1 MSADEASV
9 HDAPELWPVWG
20 ASLRP
25 HVPAR
30 HIVLH
35 NRFATWMKKNA
46 PAVWDGLAALSLAKE
61 EHARLRKMLG
71 ATAQNASS
79 ELALMDWWD
88 RLIAAG
94 NQSNRWDIP
103 LLPPIVRLP
112 PIRPDF
118 VRRDFLLLHQF
129 RLLETALLSR
139 LQEKLKPSQ
148 MRDAI
153 LCSAI
158 INGGVVSRPML
169 SAISLLDAASIS
181 GYAGELRAS
190 LRIPLDK
197 SEYTEQLW
205 YPDALTC
212 VVITRALTQPG
223 VFTSHVGALN
233 PIQLPARIHEALDK
247 LDLPYMDSSD
257 LLRAAQVALTLSVPP
272 YIAAYLADEL
282 PSQSLPDNVL
292 RYLCCWRRD
301 IQVQTQSS
309 RDGTTTSLQGDFIE
323 VAVSYDPK
331 AAKVDQL
338 KVINTILTL
347 LDKEYKQL
355 FETID
360 QEIRQ
365 HGDGLWP
372 ITRLLLEWAKWHL
385 GGNDGTPSPS
395 GKKRIE
401 KSSAQRYLR
410 TIGRHLITIAE
421 DENLLE
427 MEAEDF
433 ESLYELSAARVV
445 HRKERD
451 YFWGR
456 IASFHRFLTLAGAPD
471 IDILELDGFEVAGHR
486 RVSANLV
493 GEPDFQAFKHAIM
506 DSDGWQLE
514 APHLHILLAA
524 ILGFRCGLR
533 RREVQMLQLHD
544 VHPEPDPYLVIRSS
558 EFARLKSHSSHRRL
572 PLRALLPEDELGLLL
587 DYVAKRKE
595 GLAGGTGLVF
605 SRQGEPRT
613 PLSDSELF
621 SPITTAFQVII
632 GLETP
637 RFRFHHL
644 RHSFANWLFLAL
656 VALDNPEIAK
666 ASSPLPKFSPF
677 RGKRIAA
684 LSEVLFPRLL
694 GTPSA
699 PTRKNLYIVS
709 DLLGHLSP
717 LTTSRS
723 YLHIIDWLAGRELD
737 VALMIRLENLG
748 TAQLG
753 RICGLSPSM
762 PHKPPYRDLQTQPVA
777 FLRRYVQQQLPP
789 PRREA
794 TEKSKRKQGTEE
806 LYRIFTG
813 LGTPPPPPP
822 IVLLLVLARHQRNED
837 VEQLAR
843 CYTISRN
850 AIDSAALHY
859 RQLYAKQSVVK
870 PKNAI
875 RPPGP
880 PRQLEAAKEFWK
892 IQDQTSKAFSNG
904 DSTTRG
910 AIICAARLL
919 IQRNG
924 PKTSRLYF
932 GERQESAPDVVR
944 GLIAMGIPAE
954 GMTLEIRT
962 PDGQHEV
969 RPSLNEVI
977 GIVEKL
983 GVALDRSNLDWPKR
997 APKGPVLRLHF
1008 LATPANKS
1016 PKDKVLLTGKING
1029 INYAAI
1035 WVLFANAS
1043 TLHHSPS

>member
-1 MSADEASV
+1 MSGDEPTG
-9 HDAPELWPVWG
+9 HDDTEFWPAWA

-25 HVPAR
+25 RVPAR
-30 HIVLH
+30 YIVLH
-35 NRFATWMKKNA
+35 DRFATWMKKNA
-46 PAVWDGLAALSLAKE
+46 SAVWDGLAGLSLAKE
-61 EHARLRKMLG
+61 DHGRLRKMLG
-71 ATAQNASS
+71 ATAQNASY

-94 NQSNRWDIP
+94 NQSNQWDIP

-112 PIRPDF
+112 STRPDF

-129 RLLETALLSR
+129 RLLETVLLSR

-181 GYAGELRAS
+181 GHAGELRAS

-212 VVITRALTQPG
+212 VVITRALTQHG
-223 VFTSHVGALN
+223 AFNSSVGDLN
-233 PIQLPARIHEALDK
+233 PIQLPARIDEALHK
-247 LDLPYMDSSD
+247 LDLPYMDCSA

-272 YIAAYLADEL
+272 YIAAYLADEF

-292 RYLCCWRRD
+292 RHLCGWRRD
-301 IQVQTQSS
+301 IQVQALSS
-309 RDGTTTSLQGDFIE
+309 SDGTTTALRGDFIE

-331 AAKVDQL
+331 AAKVNQL
-338 KVINTILTL
+338 KVINTILAL
-347 LDKEYKQL
+347 MGKDYKHL
-355 FETID
+355 VEKID
-360 QEIRQ
+360 QEIRL
-365 HGDGLWP
+365 HGEGLWP
-372 ITRLLLEWAKWHL
+372 ITRLLLEWTKWHL

-395 GKKRIE
+395 GRKRIE
-401 KSSAQRYLR
+401 KSSAERYLR
-410 TIGRHLITIAE
+410 TIGRHLIAIAE
-421 DENLLE
+421 DENPLE
-427 MEAEDF
+427 MEAEDI
-433 ESLYELSAARVV
+433 ESFYELSAARVIQ
-445 HRKERD
+445 RKERD

-456 IASFHRFLTLAGAPD
+456 ITSFHRFLTLAGAPA
-471 IDILELDGFEVAGHR
+471 IDIRELDGFEVAGHR
-486 RVSANLV
+486 RMSANLV
-493 GEPDFQAFKHAIM
+493 GEPDFYAFKKAIM
-506 DSDGWQLE
+506 DSENWRPE

-533 RREVQMLQLHD
+533 RREVQMLLLHD

-572 PLRALLPEDELGLLL
+572 PLRALLPEDELSLLL
-587 DYVAKRKE
+587 GYVAKRKE

-666 ASSPLPKFSPF
+666 ASSPLPKLSPF

-753 RICGLSPSM
+753 RICALSPSM
-762 PHKPPYRDLQTQPVA
+762 PHKHPYRDLQTQPVA
-777 FLRRYVQQQLPP
+777 FLRLYVQQHLPP

-794 TEKSKRKQGTEE
+794 KEKSKQKPGTEE
-806 LYRIFTG
+806 LENIFSG

-932 GERQESAPDVVR
+932 GERQESAPEVVR

-1008 LATPANKS
+1008 LATLGSKS

-1035 WVLFANAS
+1035 WALFANAAS
-1043 TLHHSPS
+1043 

>member
-1 MSADEASV
+1 MSDDEPSG
-9 HDAPELWPVWG
+9 HDGPKTWPTWAV
-20 ASLRP
+20 SLRP
-25 HVPAR
+25 RVPAR
-30 HIVLH
+30 YIVLH
-35 NRFATWMKKNA
+35 DRFASWIKKNA
-46 PAVWDGLAALSLAKE
+46 PAVWDGQAALPLAKE

-79 ELALMDWWD
+79 ELTLMDWWD

-94 NQSNRWDIP
+94 NQSNQWDIP

-112 PIRPDF
+112 PTRPAF
-118 VRRDFLLLHQF
+118 VRRDFLLLQKF
-129 RLLETALLSR
+129 RLLETALLTK

-169 SAISLLDAASIS
+169 SAISLIDAVSIS
-181 GYAGELRAS
+181 GHTGELRAS
-190 LRIPLDK
+190 LRIPLDE

-205 YPDALTC
+205 YPDALTS
-212 VVITRALTQPG
+212 VVITRALKQADA
-223 VFTSHVGALN
+223 FTNSVGALN
-233 PIQLPARIHEALDK
+233 SIQLPTRINEALDR
-247 LDLPYMDSSD
+247 LGLPYITCSD
-257 LLRAAQVALTLSVPP
+257 LLRSAHVSLALSAPP

-282 PSQSLPDNVL
+282 PSQSLPEDVL
-292 RYLCCWRRD
+292 RHLCGWRRD
-301 IQVQTQSS
+301 IQVRKQVSS
-309 RDGTTTSLQGDFIE
+309 DGTGTALRGDFID
-323 VAVSYDPK
+323 VAVSYNPK
-331 AAKVDQL
+331 VAKVDQL

-347 LDKEYKQL
+347 LGKDYKHL
-355 FETID
+355 VEKID
-360 QEIRQ
+360 QEVQ
-365 HGDGLWP
+365 LHGEGLWP
-372 ITRLLLEWAKWHL
+372 ITRLLLEWTKWHL

-395 GKKRIE
+395 GRKRIE
-401 KSSAQRYLR
+401 KSSAERYLR
-410 TIGRHLITIAE
+410 TIGRQLIAIAE

-433 ESLYELSAARVV
+433 ESLYELSAARVIQ
-445 HRKERD
+445 RKERD
-451 YFWGR
+451 FFWGR
-456 IASFHRFLTLAGAPD
+456 ITSFHRFLTLAGAPALD
-471 IDILELDGFEVAGHR
+471 IRELDGFEVAGHR

-493 GEPDFQAFKHAIM
+493 GEPDFQAFKIAIM
-506 DSDGWQLE
+506 DSDSWRQE
-514 APHLHILLAA
+514 APQLHILLAA

-533 RREVQMLQLHD
+533 RREVQMLLLHD

-572 PLRALLPEDELGLLL
+572 PLRALLPEDELNLLL
-587 DYVAKRKE
+587 AYVAKRKE
-595 GLAGGTGLVF
+595 GLAGGAGLVF

-621 SPITTAFQVII
+621 SPITSAFQVII
-632 GLETP
+632 GLDTP

-656 VALDNPEIAK
+656 VGLDNPEIAK
-666 ASSPLPKFSPF
+666 TSSPLPKLSPF
-677 RGKRIAA
+677 RGKQIAA

-694 GTPSA
+694 GTPQA

-737 VALMIRLENLG
+737 TALMIRLKDLG
-748 TAQLG
+748 TAELG

-762 PHKPPYRDLQTQPVA
+762 PHKHPYRDLQTQPVA
-777 FLRRYVQQQLPP
+777 FLRRYVQQHLPP

-794 TEKSKRKQGTEE
+794 EEKSRQKPRTAE
-806 LYRIFTG
+806 LDIIFSE

-822 IVLLLVLARHQRNED
+822 VALLLVLARHQRNED
-837 VEQLAR
+837 PEQLVR
-843 CYTISRN
+843 CYTVSRN

-859 RQLYAKQSVVK
+859 RQLYAKQSVVR

-875 RPPGP
+875 RPAGP

-892 IQDQTSKAFSNG
+892 MLDQTSQVFSNG
-904 DSTTRG
+904 DSATRG
-910 AIICAARLL
+910 AIISAARLL

-932 GERQESAPDVVR
+932 GERQESAPEVVR
-944 GLIAMGIPAE
+944 GLIAMGIPAAE
-954 GMTLEIRT
+954 MTLEVRT
-962 PDGQHEV
+962 PDSQHEV

-977 GIVEKL
+977 RIVEKL
-983 GVALDRSNLDWPKR
+983 GVPLDRSNLDWPKR
-997 APKGPVLRLHF
+997 STKGPVLRLHF
-1008 LATPANKS
+1008 LATPSSKS
-1016 PKDKVLLTGKING
+1016 PKDKVLFAGKING

-1035 WVLFANAS
+1035 WVLFANAAS
-1043 TLHHSPS
+1043 